1 MDERQKEY
9 VRFDW
14 RELGFYYGSDELLK
28 ERRLVGSREGLLR
41 FAALLRRYVADP
53 RNAVKSEHEHYGP
66 YMSLEVM
73 TWPEAGMDDHAI
85 QGPLTE
91 LERLA
96 GLVERKL
103 DGLQP
108 GNEVRIREEFAPSA
122 AYALVLEL
130 RDDGFDPSSMDGT
143 LVEGAG

>member
-1 MDERQKEY
+1 MDEREKK
-9 VRFDW
+9 VIRSDW
-14 RELGFYYGSDELLK
+14 RRLGFYYDRDDLLK

-41 FAALLRRYVADP
+41 FATLLRTYVADP

-85 QGPLTE
+85 QGPLEE

-96 GLVERKL
+96 DLVAGKL
-103 DGLQP
+103 EDLQP
-108 GNEVRIREEFAPSA
+108 GNEVRIKEEFAPSA
-122 AYALVLEL
+122 DYALVLEL
-130 RDDGFDPSSMDGT
+130 RDDGFDPASMDSG
-143 LVEGAG
+143 